1 MRRRA
6 LQRRYGRAKGHL
18 PLSRLSLSD
27 YEREL
32 GHALH
37 YLGQR
42 ASLVNEDERMMRLRG
57 WENGVKPITL
67 ALKIERTR
75 KTRRG
80 GR

>member
-1 MRRRA
+1 MARRTTLR
-6 LQRRYGRAKGHL
+6 RRYGRAVQ
-18 PLSRLSLSD
+18 SRISLAA

-57 WENGVKPITL
+57 WENGTKPITL
-67 ALKIERTR
+67 ALKIERAR
-75 KTRRG
+75 KSRRG